1 LPGKV
6 WIINVAGSILQYIF
20 LFLIYYFIYRI
31 VRVIIQDLHNPMDSS
46 SADFQP
52 AVQRT
57 GKPARLIVID
67 AFPGHPA
74 EESILL
80 GETTAIGRGAHNDIV
95 IDDNFVSHEHSC
107 ITFYQNYYWLADLRS
122 TNHTYHND
130 KVITEKVQLKDG
142 DLIKVGRNTFKFE
155 G

>member
-1 LPGKV
+1 MPGKV

-31 VRVIIQDLHNPMDSS
+31 VRVVIQDFRNSTVSFSPNSRSAIQRAGNP
-46 SADFQP
+46 A
-52 AVQRT
+52 
-57 GKPARLIVID
+57 KLIVVD

-74 EESILL
+74 GEIILL
-80 GETTAIGRGAHNDIV
+80 GETTAIGRGTHNDIV

-122 TNHTYHND
+122 TNHTYQND
-130 KVITEKVQLKDG
+130 KIITEEVQLKNG
-142 DLIKVGRNTFKFE
+142 DSIKVGRNTFKFE